1 MQRMW
6 IVIAGVVVLALVLAG
21 GGYWWLRHS
30 HKQQTVAG
38 ARPHLIGALGD
49 TATVLDTAAP
59 DQDKLCAA
67 SLSRALDF
75 GAVPPGA
82 RLANSEAQAGQAEG
96 HFVCEA
102 IGAEGKYTLSIDT
115 SCPNSDAK
123 TCFSLDSIRR
133 DDGKFVYQREM

>member
-30 HKQQTVAG
+30 NKHQMAAG

-49 TATVLDTAAP
+49 TASVLDTTAP
-59 DQDKLCAA
+59 DQDKLCSA
-67 SLSRALDF
+67 SLTRALDF
-75 GAVPPGA
+75 GAVPPGT
-82 RLANSEAQAGQAEG
+82 RLANSQAQAGQAEG
-96 HFVCEA
+96 RFSCEA
-102 IGAEGKYTLSIDT
+102 VGADGKYTLNIDT
-115 SCPNSDAK
+115 SCPNSQEK

-133 DDGKFVYQREM
+133 EDGKFVYQREM

>member
-30 HKQQTVAG
+30 HKQQAAAG

-49 TATVLDTAAP
+49 TVTALETAAP
-59 DQDKLCAA
+59 DPDKLCAA

-75 GAVPPGA
+75 GAVPPGT
-82 RLANSEAQAGQAEG
+82 RLANSEAQAGQPEG
-96 HFVCEA
+96 RFTCDAV
-102 IGAEGKYTLSIDT
+102 GAEGKYTLSIDT
-115 SCPNSDAK
+115 TCPNSEAK

-133 DDGKFVYQREM
+133 EDGTFVYQREM

>member
-6 IVIAGVVVLALVLAG
+6 MVIAGVVVLALVLAG

-30 HKQQTVAG
+30 HKQQAASA

-49 TATVLDTAAP
+49 TVTALETTAP
-59 DQDKLCAA
+59 DPDKLCAA

-75 GAVPPGA
+75 GAVPPGT
-82 RLANSEAQAGQAEG
+82 RLANSEAQAGQPEG
-96 HFVCEA
+96 RFTCDAV
-102 IGAEGKYTLSIDT
+102 GAEGKYTLSIDT
-115 SCPNSDAK
+115 TCPNSQEK

-133 DDGKFVYQREM
+133 EDGAFVYQREM